1 MKRWTRKSRSVDNFA
16 FFRKA
21 VAEIVEPQITAFSFR
36 HVATL
41 EYIPDGIVKYQNET
55 TGINVRY
62 EWESQVS
69 ISLVKLERTGSE
81 ITEGKRYDLLLLMEI
96 RQPTIDANKFYG
108 GDKEWTNAYIEAR
121 LQEYTSF
128 LKEEARDILT
138 GDFSIFPELK
148 KLSAHYRRKHNKD
161 LFGTYSGITPRFS
174 TRPTLAQVFADAKDT
189 DPYLARLLGNKLKQD
204 KTPSRIYEAYWDHQY
219 SAVEIAGFL
228 NETED
233 SIRRMLEEQD
243 DLD

>member
-1 MKRWTRKSRSVDNFA
+1 MKRWTRKSRSADNFA

-21 VAEIVEPQITAFSFR
+21 VTEIVEPQLTAFGFR
-36 HVATL
+36 HVATI
-41 EYIPDGIVKYQNET
+41 EHIPEGIVKYQNET

-62 EWESQVS
+62 EWESLVS
-69 ISLVKLERTGSE
+69 ISLVKLEPTGSE

-96 RQPTIDANKFYG
+96 REPAIDANKFSG
-108 GDKEWTNAYIEAR
+108 GDKEWTNAYIEER
-121 LQEYTSF
+121 LHEYTSF
-128 LKEEARDILT
+128 LKEGARDVLT

-174 TRPTLAQVFADAKDT
+174 TRPTLAQVFAGAKDT
-189 DPYLARLLGNKLKQD
+189 DPYLVKLLGNKLKQD
-204 KTPSRIYEAYWDHQY
+204 KTASLIYEAYWDHEY
-219 SAVEIAGFL
+219 STLEIAQFL
-228 NETED
+228 NEPEE
-233 SIRRMLEEQD
+233 SIHRKLEEQD